1 MYGLIALDFQKLWCV
16 DQKFWPKKWPIK
28 CISDLFYQQFKNA
41 SPDSLMDSKI
51 HCVFDY
57 MEEHETHA
65 NDITGGG
72 KVSCTYASGLPF
84 KITNR
89 MFMIPSSS

>member
-1 MYGLIALDFQKLWCV
+1 
-16 DQKFWPKKWPIK
+16 
-28 CISDLFYQQFKNA
+28 
-41 SPDSLMDSKI
+41 MDSKI